1 MIRWIRRLLP
11 RHANY
16 QSEIQEEIAFHIE
29 ERTRALIAEGVDP
42 AQATRQAEEEFGS
55 IASARQELGAIDQ
68 RHAEKLEARAWRT
81 DVAGDFRQGFRV
93 FRRSPGFSL
102 LLLVILALAIGAN
115 SASFTVL
122 RGALVKGLPYAQPD
136 RLVHLWET
144 TPEGGTSSTDIHR
157 TEASYPDFVD
167 WREQSTAFTALE
179 GYDKTNLAI
188 ASSSGVTMRQGAYVT
203 TGFLSLLGV
212 RPVLGRDFTAE
223 EGVTEGGPT
232 ITLIS
237 YGIWQN
243 RFGGTP
249 TVVDSSIVLNGTSV
263 RIIGVLPAG
272 FHFAPIGDADVWM
285 PLSEAD
291 GRRELR
297 FNHWLRVI
305 GRLTPETSLE
315 RAQAEMSQIM
325 GRLAAQYPETNQGRD
340 AVVIPLRDELLGKVQ
355 PVLVAL
361 FVAMGLVLLIA
372 CANIA
377 GLLLARAIGR
387 EQEIQVRAAL
397 GASRWRIARQ
407 LIVESLIF
415 AVLGAILGMLLGQV
429 GMRSVLGALPQ
440 GMLDGLPALRAGQLD
455 GAVLGYTTLIAAITG
470 IAFGLGPILHALGT
484 NRTITASLRST
495 GPRGVR
501 RLRDGLIVG
510 EIALTLVLLAGT
522 ALVGRSLLSLLTQEL
537 GFRTEQIYTTRIALG
552 GPAYDDPA
560 VTRRFFDQLVSQ
572 VRVIPEVRSVGAVSQ
587 LPLNGGGTSTLH
599 LEGTEEKPASERP
612 EATTREVAGEYFQ
625 TMGIPLVG
633 GRFFVP
639 EDDGDAPRAV
649 LVSQTLARVLEPS
662 GDVLGR
668 SIRFYAFPQVAWE
681 IVGVVGDVRT
691 GSLDAAPPPTLYWH
705 LPQAF
710 QNRMSLVIRT
720 ALPDA
725 RLAEL
730 VRDIVT
736 SLDPSVP
743 IYASGQLS
751 AVVSDAPAVA
761 ARRVPFILLSI
772 FAGSALILAIVGLY
786 GVVSYSVVSRTR
798 ELGIRMALGALPSQI
813 RWDVLRYG
821 GMLAIAGTVV
831 GILIAVALSSMLRDL
846 LFGVGPLD
854 IVAYGGAAL
863 LLVLVTIAASF
874 VPAHRATR
882 VDPAI
887 TLRE

>member
-11 RHANY
+11 RHASY
-16 QSEIQEEIAFHIE
+16 QSEIHEEIIFHIE
-29 ERTRALIAEGVDP
+29 ERTRALMAQGVDP
-42 AQATRQAEEEFGS
+42 AAAKRQAEQEFGNV
-55 IASARQELGAIDQ
+55 ATAREELAEIDRRQ
-68 RHAEKLEARAWRT
+68 AATEDARAWRT
-81 DVAGDFRQGFRV
+81 DLAGDFRQGFRV

-102 LLLVILALAIGAN
+102 LLLAILALAIGAN

-122 RGALVKGLPYAQPD
+122 RAALVKGLPYAQPEQ
-136 RLVHLWET
+136 LVHLWET
-144 TPEGGTSSTDIHR
+144 TPEGGDAGGEVHR
-157 TEASYPDFVD
+157 TEASWPDFAD
-167 WREQSTAFTALE
+167 WREQSTVFERLE
-179 GYDKTNLAI
+179 GYDQTNLAI
-188 ASSSGVTMRQGAYVT
+188 ASSSGVTMRQGSYVT
-203 TGFLSLLGV
+203 PGFFALLGV
-212 RPVLGRDFTAE
+212 RPILGRDFTAE
-223 EGVTEGGPT
+223 DDIPGGPA

-237 YGIWQN
+237 YGLWQN
-243 RFGGTP
+243 RFGGS
-249 TVVDSSIVLNGTSV
+249 VAVLDSSLVLDGVSTRIV
-263 RIIGVLPAG
+263 GVLPAG
-272 FHFAPIGDADVWM
+272 FHFAPIGDAEVWM
-285 PLSEAD
+285 PMDPSE

-297 FNHWLRVI
+297 FNHWIRVI
-305 GRLTPETSLE
+305 GRLKPGASVE

-325 GRLAAQYPETNQGRD
+325 GRLATEYAETNQGRD

-415 AVLGAILGMLLGQV
+415 AVLGGILGTVLGQA
-429 GMRSVLGALPQ
+429 GMRWVLTELPQ
-440 GMLDGLPALRAGQLD
+440 GLLDRLPALQASRLD
-455 GAVLGYTTLIAAITG
+455 GAVLGYTALIAAVTG
-470 IAFGLGPILHALGT
+470 IGFGLGPIVHALGT
-484 NRTITASLRST
+484 NRSVTASIRTT
-495 GPRGVR
+495 GHRGMR
-501 RLRDGLIVG
+501 RLRDALIIG

-522 ALVGRSLLSLLTQEL
+522 ALVGRSLFSLLTQEL

-560 VTRRFFDQLVSQ
+560 VPRRFFAQLVSQ
-572 VRVIPEVRSVGAVSQ
+572 VSEIPEVRSVGAVSQ

-599 LEGTEEKPASERP
+599 LEGTEEKPAAERP
-612 EATTREVAGEYFQ
+612 EATTREVAGDYFQ
-625 TMGIPLVG
+625 TMGIPLVR
-633 GRFFVP
+633 GRLFAST
-639 EDDGDAPRAV
+639 DDWSAPRAM
-649 LVSQTLARVLEPS
+649 LVSETLAQILDPA

-668 SIRFYAFPQVAWE
+668 SVRFHAFPQITWE
-681 IVGVVGDVRT
+681 IVGVVADVRT
-691 GSLDAAPPPTLYWH
+691 GALDAAPPPTLYFH
-705 LPQAF
+705 LPQSF

-730 VRDIVT
+730 VRDLVT

-743 IYASGQLS
+743 VYASGKLS

-761 ARRVPFILLSI
+761 ARRVPFVLLSI

-786 GVVSYSVVSRTR
+786 GVVSYSVASRTR
-798 ELGIRMALGALPSQI
+798 ELGIRMALGAAPSQI
-813 RWDVLRYG
+813 RWSVLRYG
-821 GMLAIAGTVV
+821 SMLAVMGTLLGIVIAMG
-831 GILIAVALSSMLRDL
+831 LSGMLRDL

-854 IVAYGGAAL
+854 LVAYGGAAL
-863 LLVLVTIAASF
+863 LLVLVTVVASL